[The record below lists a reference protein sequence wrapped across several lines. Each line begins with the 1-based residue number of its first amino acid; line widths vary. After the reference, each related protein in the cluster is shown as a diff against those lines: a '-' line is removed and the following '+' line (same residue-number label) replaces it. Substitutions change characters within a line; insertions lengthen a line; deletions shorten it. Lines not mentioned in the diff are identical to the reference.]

1 MTRDEIADKVANN
14 RMLEAIARVFMAVS
28 LPVLLFGMSVF
39 WGYVVGQGD
48 ALVKVSERVSIIETR
63 INLGQASRDQQ
74 NAVLTAQL
82 QKLADNTNVKFDA
95 ILEKINALSNDVAGV
110 NATLKLPR

>member
-14 RMLEAIARVFMAVS
+14 RMLEAIARVF
-28 LPVLLFGMSVF
+28 FGLSVF
-39 WGYVVGQGD
+39 WGYVAGQGE
-48 ALVKVSERVSIIETR
+48 AVAKVTERVSVIETR
-63 INLGQASRDQQ
+63 ISLGQASRDQQ
-74 NAVLTAQL
+74 NAVLTTQL